1 MSRHPAFALLGLA
14 LAAAGTSSAAATDAV
29 GALSLPLA
37 RQMAAAAEARATA
50 NHADSVVTVVDAG
63 GQMVLLERMP
73 QAQLASIELAIAK
86 AHSAVFYKRPTRS
99 FEQDVSSGRGV
110 NVLGLPGALPA
121 GGGVPIMQGNTV
133 IGAVGVSGGNNVQ
146 DNEAAEAGV
155 AAFHAAA
162 H

>member
-1 MSRHPAFALLGLA
+1 MSRHSALALLTLTLA
-14 LAAAGTSSAAATDAV
+14 SATLPAMAAAPNTI
-29 GALSLPLA
+29 SLPLA
-37 RQMAAAAEARATA
+37 RQMAAAAEAQANA

-63 GQMVLLERMP
+63 GQMILLERMP
-73 QAQLASIELAIAK
+73 QAQLASIELAMDK

-99 FEQDVSSGRGV
+99 LEQDLAHGQT

-121 GGGVPIMQGNTV
+121 GGGVPIMQGDTL

-146 DNEAAEAGV
+146 DNQAAEAGV